1 MTLITLQKLRDF
13 ISYEKNI
20 TADKTT
26 HIDRNP
32 NICISLNLDVF
43 GSKPC
48 CLSTFFVFIILVSF
62 VTH

>member
-1 MTLITLQKLRDF
+1 MTLKTLQKLRDF
-13 ISYEKNI
+13 YFYEKKI

-48 CLSTFFVFIILVSF
+48 CLSTFFVFIIIVSY